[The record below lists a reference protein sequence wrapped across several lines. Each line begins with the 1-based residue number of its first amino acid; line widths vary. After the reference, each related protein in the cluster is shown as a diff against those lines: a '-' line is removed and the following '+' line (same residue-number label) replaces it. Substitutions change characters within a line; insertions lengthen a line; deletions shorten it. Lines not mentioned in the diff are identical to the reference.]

1 MADSATEHRHDDTEE
16 SATDD
21 PTVLQAQL
29 EVLEAEN
36 ARLRREYTR
45 ARQSQYHRAAIG
57 LGVLGLVALLGAA
70 VLSTQRTVLLA
81 LGGTGLFGGLL
92 THYLTPERFVP
103 ATVNERL
110 HEAHTATRAALV
122 DELGL
127 QRTQIYVPTPDQPT
141 PARLFVPQQ
150 TDYTVPETL
159 EQLLVVTADPAERG
173 VAFVPTG
180 GPLYELFE
188 TTRTGPPVTDDD
200 VPRALADQLADAVV
214 ESFEL
219 ATSATVDGDRDDTA
233 VTIRVTGP
241 VYGALTDPDHPV
253 VSAIATGLA
262 VELNTPVTVEVR
274 EGDQADGIVRCEW
287 ETPDAKQSG

>member
-16 SATDD
+16 PATDD

-57 LGVLGLVALLGAA
+57 LGVLGLVALLSAA

-92 THYLTPERFVP
+92 TYYLTPERFVP

-188 TTRTGPPVTDDD
+188 TTRTGSPATDDD

-233 VTIRVTGP
+233 VTIRVTDP

-287 ETPDAKQSG
+287 ETPDAKQNG